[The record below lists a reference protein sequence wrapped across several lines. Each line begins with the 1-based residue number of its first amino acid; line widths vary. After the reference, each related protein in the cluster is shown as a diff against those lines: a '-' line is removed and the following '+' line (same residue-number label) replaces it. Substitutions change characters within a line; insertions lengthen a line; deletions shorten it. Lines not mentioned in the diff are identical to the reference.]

1 LDEKEKNEINEAV
14 NESLKTILT
23 EYLELEDRIQAM
35 AIWQLKRIADA
46 LEKIA
51 DCEYKGGLV
60 TWDAGKI

>member
-1 LDEKEKNEINEAV
+1 MDEKEKNEINEAV

-35 AIWQLKRIADA
+35 VIWQLKRIADA

>member
-1 LDEKEKNEINEAV
+1 MDEKERNEINEAV
-14 NESLKTILT
+14 NESLKRILSSS
-23 EYLELEDRIQAM
+23 LCLEDKTQAII
-35 AIWQLKRIADA
+35 AWELKRTADA